1 MIDIDILSQLIPNPI
16 TMVVQLC
23 STLVLFLLMKKF
35 LWTSVQ
41 NFLGKRA
48 DKMQSD
54 LEESEALKKASS
66 VDREKASQ
74 ELGEASNKS
83 QQIVDAAIKEA
94 KAQKDAILQEAQ
106 KEAQNTMQKAE
117 DRINKQ
123 KIEMVASMQKEM
135 VDIAMAATE
144 KLIGSKSDAQMDKEA
159 VDSFVKEATS
169 ND

>member
-41 NFLGKRA
+41 NFLG
-48 DKMQSD
+48 
-54 LEESEALKKASS
+54 
-66 VDREKASQ
+66 
-74 ELGEASNKS
+74 GEASNKS

>member
-54 LEESEALKKASS
+54 LEESEA
-66 VDREKASQ
+66 
-74 ELGEASNKS
+74 
-83 QQIVDAAIKEA
+83 
-94 KAQKDAILQEAQ
+94 Q

-144 KLIGSKSDAQMDKEA
+144 KLIGSKSDVQMDKEA

>member
-54 LEESEALKKASS
+54 LEESEALKKA
-66 VDREKASQ
+66 
-74 ELGEASNKS
+74 
-83 QQIVDAAIKEA
+83 
-94 KAQKDAILQEAQ
+94 
-106 KEAQNTMQKAE
+106 
-117 DRINKQ
+117 
-123 KIEMVASMQKEM
+123 
-135 VDIAMAATE
+135 
-144 KLIGSKSDAQMDKEA
+144 
-159 VDSFVKEATS
+159 
-169 ND
+169 

>member
-54 LEESEALKKASS
+54 LEESEAL
-66 VDREKASQ
+66 
-74 ELGEASNKS
+74 
-83 QQIVDAAIKEA
+83 
-94 KAQKDAILQEAQ
+94 
-106 KEAQNTMQKAE
+106 
-117 DRINKQ
+117 
-123 KIEMVASMQKEM
+123 
-135 VDIAMAATE
+135 
-144 KLIGSKSDAQMDKEA
+144 
-159 VDSFVKEATS
+159 
-169 ND
+169 

>member
-54 LEESEALKKASS
+54 LEESEALKKAAS

-94 KAQKDAILQEAQ
+94 KAQKDAILQEAE

-123 KIEMVASMQKEM
+123 
-135 VDIAMAATE
+135 
-144 KLIGSKSDAQMDKEA
+144 
-159 VDSFVKEATS
+159 
-169 ND
+169 

>member
-1 MIDIDILSQLIPNPI
+1 MN
-16 TMVVQLC
+16 
-23 STLVLFLLMKKF
+23 LFI
-35 LWTSVQ
+35 S
-41 NFLGKRA
+41 
-48 DKMQSD
+48 
-54 LEESEALKKASS
+54 
-66 VDREKASQ
+66 
-74 ELGEASNKS
+74 
-83 QQIVDAAIKEA
+83 
-94 KAQKDAILQEAQ
+94 QEAQ

>member
-54 LEESEALKKASS
+54 LEESEALKKAAS

-94 KAQKDAILQEAQ
+94 KA
-106 KEAQNTMQKAE
+106 
-117 DRINKQ
+117 
-123 KIEMVASMQKEM
+123 
-135 VDIAMAATE
+135 
-144 KLIGSKSDAQMDKEA
+144 
-159 VDSFVKEATS
+159 
-169 ND
+169 

>member
-54 LEESEALKKASS
+54 LEESEALKKAAS

-74 ELGEASNKS
+74 ELGEASTKS